1 MGGESAC
8 RGGGNVDR
16 ESDDGAFLIDLCL
29 FVCRRVCR
37 RTWPIHRALRTRSA
51 PFPPEHTHTHTHTH
65 AESTTCS
72 EPSTLSRRSPPR
84 AHALAAAVQHGMC
97 GRSHREVAEGIGALY
112 VVLCMC
118 GVRRARVRC
127 LVGPG
132 RLSRWRRWS
141 VACLCRFD
149 VQIGSKTECAL
160 LMFSKAL
167 GGDSDARR
175 KALTCVPHTSAVA
188 RGWCRTP
195 KYPPYTR
202 PGARARSR
210 AWTACR
216 ATQED
221 GKRIFSFSSLR
232 KRMSTLIPVADKRY
246 SLEYTE
252 YPQYR

>member
-16 ESDDGAFLIDLCL
+16 ESDDGAFLIDLRL

-37 RTWPIHRALRTRSA
+37 QTWPIHRALRTRSA
-51 PFPPEHTHTHTHTH
+51 PFPPEHTRTHTHTHTH

-72 EPSTLSRRSPPR
+72 EPSTLTRRSPPR
-84 AHALAAAVQHGMC
+84 AHALAAAMQHGMC
-97 GRSHREVAEGIGALY
+97 GRSHRERAEGIGALY

-132 RLSRWRRWS
+132 PALSLAQA
-141 VACLCRFD
+141 VCCMLCRFD

-167 GGDSDARR
+167 GGDCDARR

-188 RGWCRTP
+188 RHFGAGAVRQSIHRTHAQAHAHACALG
-195 KYPPYTR
+195 R
-202 PGARARSR
+202 RAGPHKRTASEFSHSR
-210 AWTACR
+210 RCANA
-216 ATQED
+216 
-221 GKRIFSFSSLR
+221 
-232 KRMSTLIPVADKRY
+232 
-246 SLEYTE
+246 
-252 YPQYR
+252 